1 MLWEA
6 VSAVHDLGR
15 LYDLTTI
22 LLRYGFAGFVRR
34 MGLAH
39 AFEQAGRV
47 LHWKGVEELVQLDTP
62 QRIRRALEEMGPTFI
77 KLGQI
82 LATRVDLFPPDWI
95 AEFEKLQDEVPP
107 LPFEQIRPQL
117 EEDLGAPVDTVFAKF
132 ETEALAAASLAQ
144 VHRAR
149 LFSGEEVIVKIR
161 RPGVVELVEAD
172 LRLLARLARIAESEV
187 KELRRYRPLEIM
199 HQFTVSLRREMDFEN
214 ECRNAERMARNFA
227 GNPWIVIP
235 KVYWEWSCER
245 LNVQEY
251 IDGIPGRK
259 LQLAEAA
266 GLNRKILA
274 RRGADAVLKM
284 ILIDGFFHADPHPGN
299 IIFLPGNR
307 LAFIDFGMV
316 GRLSEARRYQIVDM
330 LAAVI
335 DRDARTA
342 VNVLLDWAGDVH
354 VDIDALLIDVDVF
367 IDTYHG
373 LPLKQLKIA
382 NILTDLTNLMRDYH
396 LVLPADLA
404 LLFKALLTLDGMG
417 RQVDPD
423 FDLILAAT
431 PHVRR
436 ALFGRYRPDVLLKRG
451 WRTASD
457 VMDIV
462 AALPYD
468 MRRLIKAIRTG
479 SLRFNVDLNQLDYF
493 SWIIDRAASRLT
505 VGMVTSSL
513 IIGSSIVMTVPGGP
527 TLWGLPMLGV
537 LGFAGAGIGGVWLL
551 ISIWR
556 GGHLRHGEEM
566 ED

>member
-15 LYDLTTI
+15 VYDLAVI
-22 LLRYGFAGFVRR
+22 LVRYGFAGFVRR
-34 MGLAH
+34 IGLAH
-39 AFEQAGRV
+39 AFEQAGRA
-47 LHWKGVEELVQLDTP
+47 LHLKGVEELVQLNTP

-95 AEFEKLQDEVPP
+95 AEFEKLQDQVPP
-107 LPFEQIRPQL
+107 LPYEHLQDQL
-117 EEDLGAPVDTVFAKF
+117 EEDLGAPVDKVFAEF
-132 ETEALAAASLAQ
+132 NREALAAASIAQ

-149 LFSGEEVIVKIR
+149 LFSGEQVIVKIR
-161 RPGVVELVEAD
+161 RPGITAIVEAD
-172 LRLLARLARIAESEV
+172 LRLLERLARVVESEV
-187 KELRRYRPLEIM
+187 KEMRRYRPVEIV
-199 HQFTVSLRREMDFEN
+199 HQFASSLRREMDLEN
-214 ECRNAERMARNFA
+214 EARNAERMAGNFA
-227 GNPWIVIP
+227 GNPWIVVP
-235 KVYWEWSCER
+235 MMYWEWCCER

-251 IDGIPGRK
+251 IEGIPARK

-274 RRGADAVLKM
+274 RRGCDAVLKM

-299 IIFLPGNR
+299 LIFLTGNR
-307 LAFIDFGMV
+307 IAFIDFGMV
-316 GRLSEARRYQIVDM
+316 GRLSESRRYQIVDL

-342 VNVLLDWAGDVH
+342 VNVLLDWAGDVQ
-354 VDIDALLIDVDVF
+354 VDVDALLIDVDIF

-382 NILTDLTNLMRDYH
+382 NILSDLTSLMRSYT
-396 LVLPADLA
+396 LVLPPDLA

-423 FDLILAAT
+423 FDLIVAAT

-436 ALFGRYRPDVLLKRG
+436 ALFNRYRPDIVLKRG
-451 WRTASD
+451 WRTASEMLD
-457 VMDIV
+457 VL
-462 AALPYD
+462 AAFPYD
-468 MRRLIKAIRTG
+468 MRRLIKALKAGT
-479 SLRFNVDLNQLDYF
+479 LRFNVDVNQLGYF
-493 SWIIDRAASRLT
+493 GWIIDRAASRLA

-513 IIGSSIVMTVPGGP
+513 IIGSAIVMTVPGGP

-537 LGFAGAGIGGVWLL
+537 LGFGGAAIGGVWLL

-556 GGHLRHGEEM
+556 GGHLPHGADQE
-566 ED
+566 

>member
-1 MLWEA
+1 MWLEA

-15 LYDLTTI
+15 LYDLAVI
-22 LLRYGFAGFVRR
+22 LVRYGFAGFVRR
-34 MGLAH
+34 LGLAH
-39 AFEQAGRV
+39 VFEQAGKA

-95 AEFEKLQDEVPP
+95 EEFEKLQDQVPP
-107 LPFEQIRPQL
+107 LPFEALRPQL
-117 EEDLGAPVDTVFAKF
+117 EADLGAPVTEVFAEF
-132 ETEALAAASLAQ
+132 DRTALAAASIAQ

-149 LFSGEEVIVKIR
+149 LFSGERVIVKIR
-161 RPGVVELVEAD
+161 RPGIVEIVEAD
-172 LRLLARLARIAESEV
+172 LRLLERLARIVESEV
-187 KELRRYRPLEIM
+187 KELRRYRPIEIV
-199 HQFTVSLRREMDFEN
+199 HQFAASLRREMDLEN
-214 ECRNAERMARNFA
+214 EARNAERMAGNFA
-227 GNPWIVIP
+227 RDPWIVIP
-235 KVYWEWSCER
+235 RMYWQWCCER

-251 IDGIPGRK
+251 VEGIPARK

-266 GLNRKILA
+266 GLNRKVLA
-274 RRGADAVLKM
+274 RRGCDAVLKM

-299 IIFLPGNR
+299 LIFLPGNR
-307 LAFIDFGMV
+307 IAFIDFGMV
-316 GRLSEARRYQIVDM
+316 GRLSETRRYQIVDM

-342 VNVLLDWAGDVH
+342 VNVLLDWSGDVH
-354 VDIDALLIDVDVF
+354 VDVDALTTDVDVF

-373 LPLKQLKIA
+373 LPLKQLKVA
-382 NILTDLTNLMRDYH
+382 NILFDLTNLMRSYN
-396 LVLPADLA
+396 LVLPPDLA

-423 FDLILAAT
+423 FDLITAAA

-436 ALFGRYRPDVLLKRG
+436 ALLNRYRPDVVLKRG
-451 WRTASD
+451 WRTAA
-457 VMDIV
+457 DIFDIIS
-462 AALPYD
+462 AFPYD
-468 MRRLIKAIRTG
+468 VRQLVKALKSG
-479 SLRFNVDLNQLDYF
+479 NLRFNVDVNQLDYF
-493 SWIIDRAASRLT
+493 GWIIDRAASRLT

-527 TLWGLPMLGV
+527 TLWGLPLLGV

-551 ISIWR
+551 ISIWK
-556 GGHLRHGEEM
+556 GGNLPHGGEKEE
-566 ED
+566 

>member
-15 LYDLTTI
+15 VYDLAVI
-22 LLRYGFAGFVRR
+22 LVRYGFAGFVRR
-34 MGLAH
+34 IGLAH
-39 AFEQAGRV
+39 AFEQAGRA
-47 LHWKGVEELVQLDTP
+47 LHLKGVEELVQLNTP

-95 AEFEKLQDEVPP
+95 AEFEKLQDQVPP
-107 LPFEQIRPQL
+107 LPFEHLQAQL
-117 EEDLGAPVDTVFAKF
+117 EEDLGAPVDKVFAEF
-132 ETEALAAASLAQ
+132 NREALAAASIAQ

-149 LFSGEEVIVKIR
+149 LFSGEQVIVKIR
-161 RPGVVELVEAD
+161 RPGITGIVEAD
-172 LRLLARLARIAESEV
+172 LRLLERLARVVESEV
-187 KELRRYRPLEIM
+187 KEMRRYRPVEIV
-199 HQFTVSLRREMDFEN
+199 HQFASSLRREMDLEN
-214 ECRNAERMARNFA
+214 EARNAERMAGNFA
-227 GNPWIVIP
+227 GNPWIVVP
-235 KVYWEWSCER
+235 VMYWEWCCER

-251 IDGIPGRK
+251 IDGIPARK

-274 RRGADAVLKM
+274 RRGCDAVLKM

-299 IIFLPGNR
+299 LIFLPGNR
-307 LAFIDFGMV
+307 IAFIDFGMV
-316 GRLSEARRYQIVDM
+316 GRLSESRRYQIVDL

-342 VNVLLDWAGDVH
+342 VNVLLDWAGEVQVDV
-354 VDIDALLIDVDVF
+354 DALLIDVDIF

-382 NILTDLTNLMRDYH
+382 NILTDLTALMRSYT
-396 LVLPADLA
+396 LVLPPDLA
-404 LLFKALLTLDGMG
+404 LLFKSLLTLDGMG

-423 FDLILAAT
+423 FDLIVAAT

-436 ALFGRYRPDVLLKRG
+436 ALFNRYRPDIVLKRG
-451 WRTASD
+451 WRTASEMLD
-457 VMDIV
+457 VL
-462 AALPYD
+462 AAFPYD
-468 MRRLIKAIRTG
+468 MRRLIKALKAGT
-479 SLRFNVDLNQLDYF
+479 LRFNVDVNQLGYF
-493 SWIIDRAASRLT
+493 GWIIDRAASRLA

-513 IIGSSIVMTVPGGP
+513 IIGSAIVMTVPGGP

-537 LGFAGAGIGGVWLL
+537 LGFGGAAIGGIWLL

-556 GGHLRHGEEM
+556 GGHLSHGEDKE
-566 ED
+566 

>member
-15 LYDLTTI
+15 VYDLAVI
-22 LLRYGFAGFVRR
+22 LVRYGFAGFVRR
-34 MGLAH
+34 IGLAH
-39 AFEQAGRV
+39 AFEQAGRA
-47 LHWKGVEELVQLDTP
+47 LHLKGVEELVQLNTP

-95 AEFEKLQDEVPP
+95 AEFEKLQDQVPP
-107 LPFEQIRPQL
+107 LPFEHLQAQL
-117 EEDLGAPVDTVFAKF
+117 EEDLGAPVDKVFAEF
-132 ETEALAAASLAQ
+132 NREALAAASIAQ

-149 LFSGEEVIVKIR
+149 LFSGEQVIVKIR
-161 RPGVVELVEAD
+161 RPGITGIVEAD
-172 LRLLARLARIAESEV
+172 LRLLERLARVVESEV
-187 KELRRYRPLEIM
+187 KEMRRYRPVEIV
-199 HQFTVSLRREMDFEN
+199 HQFASSLRREMDLEN
-214 ECRNAERMARNFA
+214 EARNAERMAGSFA
-227 GNPWIVIP
+227 GNPWIVVP
-235 KVYWEWSCER
+235 VMYWEWCCER

-251 IDGIPGRK
+251 IDGIPARK

-274 RRGADAVLKM
+274 RRGCDAVLKM

-299 IIFLPGNR
+299 LIFLPGNR
-307 LAFIDFGMV
+307 IAFIDFGMV
-316 GRLSEARRYQIVDM
+316 GRLSESRRYQIVDL

-342 VNVLLDWAGDVH
+342 VNVLLDWAGEVQVDV
-354 VDIDALLIDVDVF
+354 DALLIDVDIF

-382 NILTDLTNLMRDYH
+382 NILTDLTALMRSYT
-396 LVLPADLA
+396 LVLPPDLA
-404 LLFKALLTLDGMG
+404 LLFKSLLTLDGMG

-423 FDLILAAT
+423 FDLIVAAT

-436 ALFGRYRPDVLLKRG
+436 ALFNRYRPDIVLKRG
-451 WRTASD
+451 WRTASEMLD
-457 VMDIV
+457 VL
-462 AALPYD
+462 AAFPYD
-468 MRRLIKAIRTG
+468 MRRLIKALKAGT
-479 SLRFNVDLNQLDYF
+479 LRFNVDVNQLGYF
-493 SWIIDRAASRLT
+493 GWIIDRAASRLA

-513 IIGSSIVMTVPGGP
+513 IIGSAIVMTVPGGP

-537 LGFAGAGIGGVWLL
+537 LGFGGAAIGGIWLL

-556 GGHLRHGEEM
+556 GGHLSHGEDKE
-566 ED
+566 

>member
-15 LYDLTTI
+15 VYDLAVI
-22 LLRYGFAGFVRR
+22 LVRYGFAGFVRR
-34 MGLAH
+34 IGLAH
-39 AFEQAGRV
+39 AFEQAGRA
-47 LHWKGVEELVQLDTP
+47 LHLKGVEELVQLNTP

-95 AEFEKLQDEVPP
+95 AEFEKLQDQVPP
-107 LPFEQIRPQL
+107 LPFEHLQAQL
-117 EEDLGAPVDTVFAKF
+117 EADLGAPVDEVFAEF
-132 ETEALAAASLAQ
+132 NREALAAASIAQ

-149 LFSGEEVIVKIR
+149 LFSGEQVIVKIR
-161 RPGVVELVEAD
+161 RPGITGIVEAD
-172 LRLLARLARIAESEV
+172 LRLLERLARVVESEV
-187 KELRRYRPLEIM
+187 KEMRRYRPVEIV
-199 HQFTVSLRREMDFEN
+199 HQFASSLRREMDLEN
-214 ECRNAERMARNFA
+214 EARNAERMVGNFA
-227 GNPWIVIP
+227 GNPWIVVP
-235 KVYWEWSCER
+235 VMYWEWCCER

-251 IDGIPGRK
+251 IDGIPARK

-274 RRGADAVLKM
+274 RRGCDAVLKM

-299 IIFLPGNR
+299 LIFLPGNR
-307 LAFIDFGMV
+307 IAFIDFGMV
-316 GRLSEARRYQIVDM
+316 GRLSESRRYQIVDL

-342 VNVLLDWAGDVH
+342 VNVLLDWAGEVQVDV
-354 VDIDALLIDVDVF
+354 DALLIDVDIF

-382 NILTDLTNLMRDYH
+382 NILTDLTALMRSYT
-396 LVLPADLA
+396 LVLPPDLA
-404 LLFKALLTLDGMG
+404 LLFKSLLTLDGMG

-423 FDLILAAT
+423 FDLVVAAT

-436 ALFGRYRPDVLLKRG
+436 ALFNRYRPDIVLKRG
-451 WRTASD
+451 WRTASEMLD
-457 VMDIV
+457 VL
-462 AALPYD
+462 AAFPYD
-468 MRRLIKAIRTG
+468 MRRLIKALKAGT
-479 SLRFNVDLNQLDYF
+479 LRFNVDVNQLGYF
-493 SWIIDRAASRLT
+493 GWIIDRAASRLA

-513 IIGSSIVMTVPGGP
+513 IIGSAIVMTVPGGP

-537 LGFAGAGIGGVWLL
+537 LGFGGAAIGGIWLL

-556 GGHLRHGEEM
+556 GGHLSHGEDKE
-566 ED
+566 